1 MRSRRLHR
9 GALVG
14 AFFFAAPVAL
24 AAIQVVD
31 DSACERYAVDIASFA
46 TCEDGK
52 VVKAVDDPPG
62 HAARGAGAAAP
73 AKEPEPRADA
83 ASTTTGVAARRAEV
97 ARAQPR

>member
-9 GALVG
+9 GALAG
-14 AFFFAAPVAL
+14 AFFFVAPAAL

-52 VVKAVDDPPG
+52 VVKAADDPPG
-62 HAARGAGAAAP
+62 RGGRGEAAP
-73 AKEPEPRADA
+73 AKKPEPRADA
-83 ASTTTGVAARRAEV
+83 ATTATGAPAPRAEV